1 MTILTYRDL
10 TANRTYDFCNHEE
23 TGNTGIQQQR
33 AYVALEVTCDAES
46 HPLHTLWVSNGK
58 LCISLVFERG
68 FDVGEV
74 FWLEEKIS
82 WERNKKHYLSDVSVD
97 LNQENGW
104 EKGFFAAMT
113 TLGPQLFGTPDE
125 VRTVHGTGAYS
136 PVDPESLRVVYEN
149 EEIRIFAEGY
159 TKGFRGETE
168 YKKEVTMHLNMNSN
182 VFLREEN
189 TTNLTENTLPI
200 DDGYHIQLAGEFMAE
215 GGRYVLPVER
225 EQMLLRDSA
234 EKERD
239 PKEIYD
245 FETKLE
251 PIRCYQYVPEKVRGL
266 EKIEGFSEYQQL
278 MEKKENLTCE
288 MLVNKKEDKAVAIVR
303 PLDVFPRTLL
313 AKRNIEGDDP
323 MYALEVCKTRPNS
336 IRQKAIDGELMY
348 LKGGE
353 SIRSVVAIGI
363 FEGKWMKKID
373 EYIGKGR

>member
-1 MTILTYRDL
+1 MTTLTYRDL
-10 TANRTYDFCNHEE
+10 IENETYDFYNQEE
-23 TGNTGIQQQR
+23 GNTDRQLQK
-33 AYVALEVTCDAES
+33 AYVALDVSNDTEK

-58 LCISLVFERG
+58 LRISLVLERG

-74 FWLEEKIS
+74 FLLEEKIS
-82 WERNKKHYLSDVSVD
+82 WERNRKHYLSDASVD

-136 PVDPESLRVVYEN
+136 PFDPESLRFVCEN

-159 TKGFRGETE
+159 TKGFHGETE
-168 YKKEVTMHLNMNSN
+168 YKKEVTMYLRMNSN

-189 TTNLTENTLPI
+189 TTNLTGNTLPI
-200 DDGYHIQLAGEFMAE
+200 DDGYHIQLAGKFMAE

-251 PIRCYQYVPEKVRGL
+251 PIRCYQYVPEKIQGL
-266 EKIEGFSEYQQL
+266 ERIEGFSEYQQL
-278 MEKKENLTCE
+278 QEKKDNLTCE

-348 LKGGE
+348 LRGGE
-353 SIRSVVAIGI
+353 NIRSIVAVGV
-363 FEGKWMKKID
+363 FEGKWIKKMD
-373 EYIGKGR
+373 EYIEKGR